1 VSGPGAE
8 QESERLRA
16 FRAATEKLLQAFNE
30 GDYERAFSGSSEDL
44 EQIFPKGFVQDRL
57 VGRRAVIKFFE
68 EFRDDVGK
76 WRLTPTEYLEAGPET
91 FIVGYEAQGIGQT
104 TGIASGFEEWDVI
117 EVDSEGRTRRIRQFW
132 DRDEALAAAAE
143 RESAA

>member
-1 VSGPGAE
+1 
-8 QESERLRA
+8 LRA
-16 FRAATEKLLQAFNE
+16 FRTATEKLLEAFNE
-30 GDYERAFSGSSEDL
+30 GDYELAFSGASEDL
-44 EQIFPKGFVQDRL
+44 EQVFPKGFVQERL

-76 WRLTPTEYLEAGPET
+76 WRLTPTEYLEAGPDT

-104 TGIASGFEEWDVI
+104 SGIASGFPEWDVI

-132 DRDEALAAAAE
+132 NRDEALAAAAE

>member
-1 VSGPGAE
+1 VSGSAAAK
-8 QESERLRA
+8 ESERLRA
-16 FRAATEKLLQAFNE
+16 FRAATEKLLEAFNE

-57 VGRRAVIKFFE
+57 VGRRAVIEFFE

-76 WRLTPTEYLEAGPET
+76 WRLTPTEYLEASPDA
-91 FIVGYEAQGIGQT
+91 FIVGYEAQGIGRT
-104 TGIASGFEEWDVI
+104 SGISSSFHEWDLI
-117 EVDSEGRTRRIRQFW
+117 EVDEQGRTRRIRQFW